1 MNIQAV
7 SPLVAGH
14 CISLLVFES
23 KRLPIIDVYM
33 SLSCKHEHS
42 HSRMHSVA
50 DMQHTRI
57 NVHVRIN
64 SYFVVS
70 LLQVRTVALTLVSW
84 HVAKISDAA
93 RPARF

>member
-1 MNIQAV
+1 MQART
-7 SPLVAGH
+7 LA
-14 CISLLVFES
+14 LT
-23 KRLPIIDVYM
+23 
-33 SLSCKHEHS
+33 
-42 HSRMHSVA
+42 SRMHSVA

-57 NVHVRIN
+57 NVHDVRIN

-84 HVAKISDAA
+84 HVAKISFAA